1 MVLSLRRS
9 KGGMDAAARRW
20 NPAAPHAVLAVP
32 MRLLLV
38 EDNEDLADAIV
49 RRMRRSGHAV
59 DWQRD
64 GLGAASVLRYQAFD
78 LVVLDIG
85 LPRMDGLTVLGE
97 LRERGDA
104 TPVLMLTARDGIEDR
119 VHALDVG
126 ADDYLAKP
134 FDFREFEARCRV
146 LLRRSRGQATAAI
159 QVGTLVFDAAAHTV
173 HVDGVALELP
183 NREFRLLEILLG
195 RLEQVVSKD
204 EIAKGLFGFDDEAGP
219 NAIELYIGRL
229 RRKLGEHGPLRIT
242 TVRGVGYKAE
252 AAAP

>member
-20 NPAAPHAVLAVP
+20 SPAAPHAVLAVP

-119 VHALDVG
+119 VHALDVR

-146 LLRRSRGQATAAI
+146 LLRRSRGQATAAV